1 MTEKKQ
7 NQNDL
12 ILVETA
18 KLAAQTIG
26 LQKDMAIDF
35 ISMHNLSH
43 RVIKEDG
50 RFNMAATRDY
60 KVNRINLVIEGS
72 LVQEA
77 YVG

>member
-1 MTEKKQ
+1 MIEKKQ
-7 NQNDL
+7 VQNDL
-12 ILVETA
+12 VLIETA

-26 LQKDMAIDF
+26 LQKDMAADF

-43 RVIKEDG
+43 RVISEDG
-50 RFNMAATRDY
+50 QTMAVTLDY
-60 KVNRINLVIEGS
+60 RVDRINLVIEGS

>member
-1 MTEKKQ
+1 MIEKKQ
-7 NQNDL
+7 VQNDL
-12 ILVETA
+12 VLIETA

-26 LQKDMAIDF
+26 LQKDMAADF

-43 RVIKEDG
+43 RVISEDG
-50 RFNMAATRDY
+50 RTMAVTPDY
-60 KVNRINLVIEGS
+60 RIDRINLVIEGS